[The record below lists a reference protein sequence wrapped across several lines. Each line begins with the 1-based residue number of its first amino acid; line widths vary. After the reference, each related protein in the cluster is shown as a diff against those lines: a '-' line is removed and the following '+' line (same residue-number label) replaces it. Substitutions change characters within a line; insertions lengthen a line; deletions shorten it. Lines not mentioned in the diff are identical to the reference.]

1 MNKPLP
7 EVITDILTYNGA
19 VADNKGD
26 ESIEV
31 IIPSDISEKL
41 NIPEY
46 SVLRFSYGDTS
57 GDAVYASYDSDFFN
71 SISNLF
77 TGKGRLTASFVE
89 PYVPN
94 TEKIAKTIKDKV
106 HFGNATFRADKTE
119 TINSS
124 YVLVFF
130 KYIAIS
136 DEKHEG
142 ILPLL
147 INELNFSAVHRI
159 PDVDG
164 LVERLKEEKPP
175 SPGLSPARVEGASP
189 PQIRMTGGGQGEA
202 EKWLKILQS
211 AHSSAIQAIEVNMKD
226 FINSLGRRL
235 NRDIKRVYEYYG
247 TLKAETRTLIEKKT
261 VSGGEGADKLLK
273 KIEVI
278 EAEQEWKIEDLIAKY
293 ALTIKAEPAAA
304 FRIAT
309 QTPVFWIDIKR
320 RLTSRRFPVTYN
332 PIIKHLDPLPCES
345 CFYPQNGYYICDD
358 KQHIIC
364 GNCFK
369 ECTSCGKQYCKACF
383 KNRCPKCRK

>member
-19 VADNKGD
+19 VADNKGNG
-26 ESIEV
+26 SIEA
-31 IIPSDISEKL
+31 IIPSDIAGKL

-46 SVLRFSYGDTS
+46 SILRFSYGDTS
-57 GDAVYASYDSDFFN
+57 GETVYASYDSDFFN
-71 SISNLF
+71 SIGNLF
-77 TGKGRLTASFVE
+77 TGKGRLTASFIK

-94 TEKIAKTIKDKV
+94 TDKIAKTIKDKV
-106 HFGNATFRADKTE
+106 HFVNATFRADKTD
-119 TINSS
+119 TINIS

-147 INELNFSAVHRI
+147 I
-159 PDVDG
+159 
-164 LVERLKEEKPP
+164 
-175 SPGLSPARVEGASP
+175 
-189 PQIRMTGGGQGEA
+189 
-202 EKWLKILQS
+202 
-211 AHSSAIQAIEVNMKD
+211 
-226 FINSLGRRL
+226 
-235 NRDIKRVYEYYG
+235 
-247 TLKAETRTLIEKKT
+247 
-261 VSGGEGADKLLK
+261 
-273 KIEVI
+273 
-278 EAEQEWKIEDLIAKY
+278 
-293 ALTIKAEPAAA
+293 
-304 FRIAT
+304 
-309 QTPVFWIDIKR
+309 
-320 RLTSRRFPVTYN
+320 
-332 PIIKHLDPLPCES
+332 PCES